1 MQCACGFFPPFW
13 GARHRRLERAGV
25 GIAAAAA
32 AAAVENSSWQ
42 PRARPT

>member
-13 GARHRRLERAGV
+13 GARHRRLERVGV
-25 GIAAAAA
+25 GI